1 MYASECI
8 AHQKAEI
15 KFETVNGYPA
25 LQIESDFG
33 LVNFTMS
40 HAQLED
46 LLEKGEWWLTKNDLP
61 DCAECGHNKP
71 EYTPTDRGAIPN
83 RYHCEIDE
91 TPEECG
97 K

>member
-46 LLEKGEWWLTKNDLP
+46 LLEKGEWWLLKKDDPAAKLDEILEGLNS
-61 DCAECGHNKP
+61 DCQ
-71 EYTPTDRGAIPN
+71 
-83 RYHCEIDE
+83 
-91 TPEECG
+91 
-97 K
+97 